1 MDPVKVGFKET
12 KEVLDAMIALGKAI
26 EASMEDDKLNLLD
39 VPNFIPFLTK
49 ILPAIEGVEQVPFE
63 FKVAEKAEIE
73 ELKDYLKSNLD
84 LQDDQLETF
93 IEDAFKV
100 ALDIFM
106 LVNLYFLKKDDENVD
121 SDNAV
126 GPNTPADEVPS
137 DESK

>member
-63 FKVAEKAEIE
+63 FKVAEKSEIE
-73 ELKDYLKSNLD
+73 ELKTYLKDELD

-106 LVNLYFLKKDDENVD
+106 LVKLYFTKDEEPVDGTTEN
-121 SDNAV
+121 
-126 GPNTPADEVPS
+126 TS